1 MKLEQN
7 LLDRFLRYVQI
18 HTTSD
23 RHSASVPSTERQF
36 DLAKLLVEELREMGL
51 EDVYLDE
58 KCYVI
63 ARIPAGSAEYE
74 AVPTIGFMA
83 HVDTAADMSGENVKP
98 QVWEQYD
105 GGVIELGPG
114 HRMDPE
120 TYPALLEYEGKT
132 IITSDGTTLLGAD
145 DKAGVSEIMSAAAYV
160 LEHPE
165 IPHGEIELIFTSDE
179 ETGHGMDNFPLDKI
193 RSKICYTMDGG
204 DEGLVEAECFNAF
217 KVSVDIQGSVI
228 HIGDARGKLANAVSM
243 AGAFLAGLPRSE
255 SPEAT
260 DGPYGYYCPIEV
272 GGNLDH
278 AHLEVYLRDFEIE
291 GIKRRLSFL
300 RSLAQTVEQAF
311 PGGTITLTEEQ
322 QYLNMRD
329 ALSEHPEALE
339 LLREAIRRTGIEPQ
353 MHAIRGGTDGA
364 RLTQM
369 GVPTPNVFAGGHNMH
384 SRDEW
389 VALQTMVRASEA
401 IVNLVQLWA
410 EQE

>member
-1 MKLEQN
+1 
-7 LLDRFLRYVQI
+7 
-18 HTTSD
+18 
-23 RHSASVPSTERQF
+23 
-36 DLAKLLVEELREMGL
+36 
-51 EDVYLDE
+51 
-58 KCYVI
+58 
-63 ARIPAGSAEYE
+63 
-74 AVPTIGFMA
+74 
-83 HVDTAADMSGENVKP
+83 
-98 QVWEQYD
+98 
-105 GGVIELGPG
+105 
-114 HRMDPE
+114 
-120 TYPALLEYEGKT
+120 
-132 IITSDGTTLLGAD
+132 
-145 DKAGVSEIMSAAAYV
+145 
-160 LEHPE
+160 
-165 IPHGEIELIFTSDE
+165 
-179 ETGHGMDNFPLDKI
+179 
-193 RSKICYTMDGG
+193 
-204 DEGLVEAECFNAF
+204 
-217 KVSVDIQGSVI
+217 
-228 HIGDARGKLANAVSM
+228 M